1 MEAYVGESQ
10 LEVFGTQGRGTVL
23 APALCSAIGL
33 YRCGARSVIPNPPD
47 GGSRLAAEAT
57 VTELLQDLTAP

>member
-10 LEVFGTQGRGTVL
+10 LEVFGARGRGAVL

-47 GGSRLAAEAT
+47 GGNGLAAEAT
-57 VTELLQDLTAP
+57 VTEVL